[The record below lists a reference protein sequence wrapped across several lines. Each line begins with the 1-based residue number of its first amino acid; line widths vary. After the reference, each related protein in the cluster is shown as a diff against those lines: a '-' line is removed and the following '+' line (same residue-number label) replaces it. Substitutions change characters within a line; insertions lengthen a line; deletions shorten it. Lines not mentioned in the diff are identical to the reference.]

1 MKKQIT
7 INNVSYSGSGLV
19 DLIEEKLSDALLPDW
34 EREVYEFIRE
44 WFGNKESVEVRT
56 SGTTGEPR
64 KYKVS
69 KKAMLVS
76 ARKTIDFFNLKPGD
90 TALLCLSPKYIA
102 GKLMIVRAVEGDLNL
117 LLSEPSSTPLEDLAY
132 DVDFLAMVPMQV
144 QKQLEKNKDAFS
156 KVKKLIIGGG
166 EVSPALKE
174 KLQEIRTEV
183 WETYGMTE
191 TLTHIALKKINGE
204 NSSDWF
210 EPLPGVELSKT
221 TDGRLVVGVEG
232 ITDGKLETNDIVE
245 FNGEKKFRILGR
257 ADDVINTGG
266 IKVMPQKV
274 EQKLELFINR
284 PLVISSL
291 PDEVLCE
298 KIILVI
304 EGRPFDRE
312 KLTEKFKLLEFYERP
327 KEILFLEEF
336 PRTGSGKIKR
346 KEIKKIIKE
355 KL

>member
-7 INNVSYSGSGLV
+7 INNISYSGSGLA
-19 DLIEEKLSDALLPDW
+19 DLIEEKLSDALLAYW
-34 EREVYEFIRE
+34 EREVYGFIRE
-44 WFGNKESVEVRT
+44 WFGNEEFVEVQT

-76 ARKTIDFFNLKPGD
+76 ARKTLDFFHLKPGD

-117 LLSEPSSTPLEDLAY
+117 LLSEPSSTPLEGLAY
-132 DVDFLAMVPMQV
+132 DVDFTAMVPMQV
-144 QKQLEKNKDAFS
+144 QKQIEKNKDAFS

-166 EVSPALKE
+166 EVAPTLKE

-191 TLTHIALKKINGE
+191 TLTHIALKKINGK
-204 NSSDWF
+204 NSLDWF
-210 EPLPGVELSKT
+210 ELLPGVEVSKT
-221 TDGRLVVGVEG
+221 TDGRLVVSVEG

-245 FNGEKKFRILGR
+245 FNGENRFCILGR

-291 PDEVLCE
+291 PDKVLGE

-304 EGRPFDRE
+304 EGSPFDTE
-312 KLTEKFKLLEFYERP
+312 KLSEKFKTLEFYERP
-327 KEILFLEEF
+327 KKILFLDGF
-336 PRTGSGKIKR
+336 PRTDSGKIKR
-346 KEIKKIIKE
+346 KEIKERIKNR
-355 KL
+355 